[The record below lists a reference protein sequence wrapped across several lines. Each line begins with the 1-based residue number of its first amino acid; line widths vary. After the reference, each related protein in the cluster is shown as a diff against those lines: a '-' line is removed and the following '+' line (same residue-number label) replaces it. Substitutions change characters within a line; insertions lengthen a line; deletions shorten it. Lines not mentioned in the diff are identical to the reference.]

1 MARRTIYLPESVEAL
16 ARRAAEGESFS
27 ATVTRLIEA
36 GVRTKR
42 GRRAPSYVATGDG
55 PDDLGR
61 MAKQYLRDLVS
72 VRWSGLAGTWNRLL
86 RPRTVVTVPMGSPW
100 RW

>member
-16 ARRAAEGESFS
+16 ARDEAAEGESFS
-27 ATVTRLIEA
+27 ATVARLIEA

-61 MAKQYLRDLVS
+61 MAEQYLRDLVS
-72 VRWSGLAGTWNRLL
+72 VR
-86 RPRTVVTVPMGSPW
+86 
-100 RW
+100 